1 MKKTFQLNIE
11 NKNKDRVLE
20 AVKHEIRKYIKRE
33 KRKTLP
39 EDVDFWDFKCKFA
52 KNSDEPVEIKFVDI
66 TKNIDE
72 ASIENCDSF
81 YMEILSSKG
90 YYKKD
95 IEEPVVEN
103 EESEGKDLS

>member
-11 NKNKDRVLE
+11 NKDKNRVLE
-20 AVKHEIRKYIKRE
+20 AIKHEIRKYIKRE

-39 EDVDFWDFKCKFA
+39 EDVAFWDFKCKFA
-52 KNSDEPVEIKFVDI
+52 KNKNEPLEIKFVDI

-72 ASIENCDSF
+72 ASTENYDSF

-95 IEEPVVEN
+95 RKELQQ
-103 EESEGKDLS
+103 KDLT